1 MAIQRVLQIL
11 QDTDATDQNLAA
23 LELHKGL
30 SQAGCEVRTLAL
42 GPGRTGQ
49 LAQSVPVI
57 SPSRRSLAAYTQLRT
72 EQRWADAMILQ
83 GARAAQV
90 AALLPRTVP
99 TAISLWSEPADFQA
113 GKRVGWRLAKS
124 FRSGVQL
131 VVHHRAAQEVVERM
145 FDRHRSDSKAV
156 AQDAATTHS
165 QPRRSGLLRQ
175 SGQPGQLSGVQLIH
189 TGIES
194 LQPAASSGAVVS
206 QDAARRRA
214 AKQALGLNPSAMT
227 IRELV
232 PQTVAKSRTK
242 SAFTVNVQQAAI
254 TAGLSFIDGRSVP
267 AVEQELLL
275 AGTDVV
281 VDMSCADGPSVEL
294 LRAMQSGAVAITL
307 DLPAISDLIK
317 DHVTGRTLPADASL
331 DSGLVAA
338 LGQLVRSSSNFS
350 ELAASGARRVE
361 AEYALGDIQA
371 RWLDCL
377 GAGLA

>member
-1 MAIQRVLQIL
+1 VAIQRVLQVL

-30 SQAGCEVRTLAL
+30 SHAGCEVRTLAL

-57 SPSRRSLAAYTQLRT
+57 SPSRRSVAAYTQLRT
-72 EQRWADAMILQ
+72 EQRWADAVILQ
-83 GARAAQV
+83 GAGAAQV

-99 TAISLWSEPADFQA
+99 LAISLWSEPAEFQA
-113 GKRVGWRLAKS
+113 GKRVSWRLAKS
-124 FRSGVQL
+124 FRSGAQL
-131 VVHHRAAQEVVERM
+131 VVHHGAALEVVERVL
-145 FDRHRSDSKAV
+145 DRRSSDSTSV
-156 AQDAATTHS
+156 AQGAAVTQS
-165 QPRRSGLLRQ
+165 QPIQ
-175 SGQPGQLSGVQLIH
+175 SSQPSQPSGVHLIH

-194 LQPAASSGAVVS
+194 LQPTPSSGVVVS

-232 PQTVAKSRTK
+232 PQAVTKSRTRRAT
-242 SAFTVNVQQAAI
+242 SVNVQQAAVM
-254 TAGLSFIDGRSVP
+254 AGLNFIDGRSVGE
-267 AVEQELLL
+267 VEEELLL

-281 VDMSCADGPSVEL
+281 VDMSCEDGPSVEL
-294 LRAMQSGAVAITL
+294 LRAMQSGAVAVTL
-307 DLPAISDLIK
+307 DLPAINDLIE
-317 DHVTGRTLPADASL
+317 DYVTGRTLPADASL
-331 DSGLVAA
+331 DSGLVAV
-338 LGQLVRSSSNFS
+338 LGELVGSSRMLS
-350 ELAASGARRVE
+350 ELAVSGARRVE
-361 AEYALGDIQA
+361 TEYALGDIQA

>member
-1 MAIQRVLQIL
+1 MAIQRVLQVL

-30 SQAGCEVRTLAL
+30 SHAGCEVRTLAL

-57 SPSRRSLAAYTQLRT
+57 SPSRRSVAAYTQLRT
-72 EQRWADAMILQ
+72 EQRWADAVILQ
-83 GARAAQV
+83 GAGAAQV

-99 TAISLWSEPADFQA
+99 LAISLWSEPAEFQA
-113 GKRVGWRLAKS
+113 GKRVSWRLAKS
-124 FRSGVQL
+124 FRSGAQL
-131 VVHHRAAQEVVERM
+131 VVHHGAALEVVERVL
-145 FDRHRSDSKAV
+145 DRRSSDSTSV
-156 AQDAATTHS
+156 AQGAAVTQS
-165 QPRRSGLLRQ
+165 QPIQ
-175 SGQPGQLSGVQLIH
+175 SSQPSQPSGVHLIH

-194 LQPAASSGAVVS
+194 LQPTPSSGVVVS

-232 PQTVAKSRTK
+232 PQAVTKSRTRRAT
-242 SAFTVNVQQAAI
+242 SVNVQQAAVM
-254 TAGLSFIDGRSVP
+254 AGLNFIDGRSVGE
-267 AVEQELLL
+267 VEEELLL

-281 VDMSCADGPSVEL
+281 VDMSCEDGPSVEL
-294 LRAMQSGAVAITL
+294 LRAMQSGAVAVTL
-307 DLPAISDLIK
+307 DLPAINDLIE
-317 DHVTGRTLPADASL
+317 DYVTGRTLPADASL
-331 DSGLVAA
+331 DSGLVAV
-338 LGQLVRSSSNFS
+338 LGELVGSSRMLS
-350 ELAASGARRVE
+350 ELAVSGARRVE
-361 AEYALGDIQA
+361 TEYALGDIQA

>member
-1 MAIQRVLQIL
+1 VAIQRVLQIL

-57 SPSRRSLAAYTQLRT
+57 SPSRRSVAAYTQLRT
-72 EQRWADAMILQ
+72 EQRWADAVILQ

-90 AALLPRTVP
+90 AALLPITVP
-99 TAISLWSEPADFQA
+99 TAISLWSEPAEFEA
-113 GKRVGWRLAKS
+113 GKRVSWRLAKS
-124 FRSGVQL
+124 FRSGAQL
-131 VVHHRAAQEVVERM
+131 VVHQGAALQFVDRAFAGY
-145 FDRHRSDSKAV
+145 RSDSTAV
-156 AQDAATTHS
+156 AQNSAVTQS
-165 QPRRSGLLRQ
+165 QPR
-175 SGQPGQLSGVQLIH
+175 QPSGVHLIH

-194 LQPAASSGAVVS
+194 LQQTGSSFAATS
-206 QDAARRRA
+206 QTTARRRA

-232 PQTVAKSRTK
+232 PQAVTKSRTRTHF
-242 SAFTVNVQQAAI
+242 SVNVQQAAI
-254 TAGLSFIDGRSVP
+254 TAGLNFIDGRSVP
-267 AVEQELLL
+267 AVEEELLL
-275 AGTDVV
+275 AGSDVV
-281 VDMSCADGPSVEL
+281 VDLSCGDGPSVEL
-294 LRAMQSGAVAITL
+294 LHAMQSGAVAITL
-307 DLPAISDLIK
+307 DLPAINDLIE

-331 DSGLVAA
+331 DSGLVAV
-338 LGQLVRSSSNFS
+338 LGELASNSSRCS
-350 ELAASGARRVE
+350 ELAATGARRVE
-361 AEYALGDIQA
+361 TEYALGQIQA